1 MSLITC
7 YKSSPGLPFS
17 TSATG
22 TLAAV
27 WALVPLVH
35 AVFMGGLCFPGDV
48 KQGESN
54 AVLKKGVSPDDDAL
68 NVVELLDSVLKR
80 HTPGVSPDDVSL
92 KNVVVL
98 LDSLDSAL
106 KRDTPAPPTSKEV
119 FGDKG
124 SHPEKNNQAGYN
136 TSGKGQL
143 NDAFS
148 QEQQSYNM
156 TKGQHNDF
164 QQVQASVNQNDTKSL
179 NQQSESFQKVQPNVK
194 TDQNQQS
201 EFYQVQYDSLDD
213 STDEGFAV
221 NI

>member
-80 HTPGVSPDDVSL
+80 H
-92 KNVVVL
+92 
-98 LDSLDSAL
+98 
-106 KRDTPAPPTSKEV
+106 TPAPPTSKEV